1 MNITI
6 TIIAIIMFICV
17 IVSTWVA
24 VRIMREYKRQEKENA
39 QREARTNE
47 AITEANKTKADA
59 RTGNH
64 ERDFNFMADKLHHL
78 ANK

>member
-1 MNITI
+1 MQITI

-24 VRIMREYKRQEKENA
+24 VRIMREYKRQEKEYA
-39 QREARTNE
+39 ETEARKNE

>member
-1 MNITI
+1 MQITI

-24 VRIMREYKRQEKENA
+24 VRIMRDYKRQEKEHA
-39 QREARTNE
+39 ETEARKNE

>member
-1 MNITI
+1 MQITI

-24 VRIMREYKRQEKENA
+24 VRIMREYKRQEKEYA
-39 QREARTNE
+39 QREARKNE

>member
-1 MNITI
+1 MLIN
-6 TIIAIIMFICV
+6 IIAVLMLLCV
-17 IVSTWVA
+17 IFCICFA
-24 VRIMREYKRQEKENA
+24 VKIL
-39 QREARTNE
+39 REAKKTEKQNAETEARKNE